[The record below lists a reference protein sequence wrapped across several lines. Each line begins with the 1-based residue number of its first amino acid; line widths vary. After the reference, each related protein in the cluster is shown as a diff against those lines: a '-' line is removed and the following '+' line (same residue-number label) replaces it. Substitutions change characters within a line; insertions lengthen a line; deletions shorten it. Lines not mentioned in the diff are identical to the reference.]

1 MCGVSLLGFQRRVTQ
16 VHEDDEPGRLRPALC
31 RSQARAGP
39 PTLAAQLGIYDQVT
53 CEVIFHR
60 TPRSASMPRAAGGL
74 HTVRLQSGAAE
85 PVMNVK
91 SPCKAPAWMDAG
103 AGSGKAR
110 LHLRSVRLW
119 VHTAART
126 ARALARPPLHPAL
139 SPSGARTP
147 QPAWWSCDPRSH
159 RHGPQRPRRALP
171 PGRPD
176 LLAVRPRRAS

>member
-1 MCGVSLLGFQRRVTQ
+1 MCGVSLLRFQRRVTQ

-31 RSQARAGP
+31 RSQARAWP

-53 CEVIFHR
+53 CEVILHR
-60 TPRSASMPRAAGGL
+60 TPRSASMLRAAGGL

-85 PVMNVK
+85 PVMNVE

-110 LHLRSVRLW
+110 LHLRSVRLG

-126 ARALARPPLHPAL
+126 APGPRPPSTPPCAVPVGREDAPACVVEL
-139 SPSGARTP
+139 RPSVPQTRPSASPASPPSWTP
-147 QPAWWSCDPRSH
+147 
-159 RHGPQRPRRALP
+159 
-171 PGRPD
+171 
-176 LLAVRPRRAS
+176 